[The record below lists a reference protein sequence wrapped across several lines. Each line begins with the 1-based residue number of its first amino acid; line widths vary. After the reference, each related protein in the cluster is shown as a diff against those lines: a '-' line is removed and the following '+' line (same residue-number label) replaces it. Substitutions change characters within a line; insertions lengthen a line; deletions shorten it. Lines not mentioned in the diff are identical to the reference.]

1 MQRADLDGQD
11 GQMVRKPEGRRSLP
25 VIGNLKSRISDD
37 ERAIMDEL
45 RRFETEQ
52 RAALGLGSARA
63 HFTDPNPQHFTRAQR
78 PKTTVLVGGLTI
90 AHDYLISAT
99 LAGLGYRVETLDNP
113 DNSALQLGKEFGN
126 RGQCNPTYFNV
137 GNLVKRL
144 QELREKGQSAK
155 QIVDGYVFVM
165 PGACGPC
172 RFGSYVTE
180 YRKALRDA
188 GFDGFRVLL
197 FQQQGGFQQ
206 VTGDDPGLDLNPTF
220 FVSLLFAIMVGDAV
234 NAIGYRMRPYEVQ
247 PGATDAALADCKRTL
262 ADMLRNRSNPVLALL
277 ACRRRLATVEVDRTQ
292 IKPKVA
298 VIGEFWAM
306 TTEGDG
312 NYGLQRFLESE
323 GAEVDIQIVTN
334 WVLYNIWEHTWD
346 TRQRMLLRTDD
357 KANKGLAGV
366 HAQQK
371 LATLWLADKALRVA
385 FKSIAGILGL
395 HDYYMP
401 DMDEVAEEARELYN
415 NHLRG
420 GEGHMEVGK
429 LVMNVKHKKATM
441 TLSVKPFGCM
451 PSSGVSDGVQSYV
464 TERWPSAIFLPIETS
479 GDGAV
484 NVYSRILMM
493 LFRART
499 AASAEFAQTC
509 QQYGVTPEE
518 VRQFVYKNRRFA
530 SPFFWPRHRVATTA
544 SDLVHE
550 VAPYMK
556 DPLASVKQI
565 GQRVHRFFSRAAA
578 GSQQT
583 ADMPTSVPAT

>member
-1 MQRADLDGQD
+1 MQRADLEGQN
-11 GQMVRKPEGRRSLP
+11 GQTASKSSGRRALP
-25 VIGNLKSRISDD
+25 VINNLKPQKSAN
-37 ERAIMDEL
+37 ELAIEEEL
-45 RRFETEQ
+45 RRFEAEQ
-52 RAALGLGSARA
+52 RAALGLDRA
-63 HFTDPNPQHFTRAQR
+63 TTHFTDPNPQHFTRAQR

-99 LAGLGYRVETLDNP
+99 LAGLGYHVETLDNP
-113 DNSALQLGKEFGN
+113 DSSALQLGKEFGN

-144 QELREKGQSAK
+144 NELHAQGLSPQ

-197 FQQQGGFQQ
+197 FQQQGGLKQ
-206 VTGDDPGLDLNPTF
+206 VTGDDPGLDLNPKF

-234 NAIGYRMRPYEVQ
+234 NAIGYRMRPYETQ
-247 PGATDAALADCKRTL
+247 PGATDRALEECKRTL
-262 ADMLRNRSNPVLALL
+262 AEMLRTRSNPVVALL
-277 ACRRRLATVEVDRTQ
+277 QCRRRLRAVEVDRTQ
-292 IKPKVA
+292 VKPKVA

-312 NYGLQRFLESE
+312 NYGLQRFLEHE

-334 WVLYNIWEHTWD
+334 WVLYNIWEHSWD
-346 TRQRMLLRTDD
+346 TRQRMTLRQDD
-357 KANKGLAGV
+357 NANKGLVGV
-366 HAQQK
+366 NAQQK
-371 LATLWLADKALRVA
+371 LATLWVADKGLRLI

-401 DMDEVAEEARELYN
+401 NMDEVAEEARELYN

-429 LVMNVKHKKATM
+429 LVMNVKHKKSTM

-464 TERWPSAIFLPIETS
+464 TEKWPSAIFLPIETS

-484 NVYSRILMM
+484 NVYSRVQMM
-493 LFRART
+493 LFKARV
-499 AASAEFAQTC
+499 AARAEFEATC
-509 QQYGVTPEE
+509 QEYGVTPEE
-518 VRQFVYKNRRFA
+518 LRLFIAQHSRFS
-530 SPFFWPRHRVATTA
+530 SPFFWPSHRVAATA
-544 SDLVHE
+544 SDIVHE

-556 DPLASVKQI
+556 DPLHGVKKVGRRI
-565 GQRVHRFFSRAAA
+565 LGLFTRS
-578 GSQQT
+578 
-583 ADMPTSVPAT
+583 ATVSH

>member
-1 MQRADLDGQD
+1 MQRADL
-11 GQMVRKPEGRRSLP
+11 EGRGGQTASNSPGRRTLP
-25 VIGNLKSRISDD
+25 VINNLKPQKS
-37 ERAIMDEL
+37 ENELAIEEEL
-45 RRFETEQ
+45 SRFEAEQ
-52 RAALGLGSARA
+52 RAALGLNKATEHWSDA
-63 HFTDPNPQHFTRAQR
+63 NPQHFTRAQR
-78 PKTTVLVGGLTI
+78 PKTTVLVGGLTV

-99 LAGLGYRVETLDNP
+99 LAGLGYNVETLDNP
-113 DNSALQLGKEFGN
+113 DSSALQLGKEFGN

-144 QELREKGQSAK
+144 QDLQAQGLSAK
-155 QIVDGYVFVM
+155 QIVDGYLFVM

-188 GFDGFRVLL
+188 GFDGFRVML
-197 FQQQGGFQQ
+197 FQQQGGLKQ
-206 VTGDDPGLDLNPTF
+206 VTGDDPGLDLNPQF
-220 FVSLLFAIMVGDAV
+220 FISLLFTIMVGDAV
-234 NAIGYRMRPYEVQ
+234 NAIGYRMRPYELEK
-247 PGATDAALADCKRTL
+247 GTTDRALEESKRTL
-262 ADMLRNRSNPVLALL
+262 AEMLRTRSNPLVALL
-277 ACRRRLATVEVDRTQ
+277 KCRRILRAVAVDRTQ
-292 IKPKVA
+292 VKPKVA

-312 NYGLQRFLESE
+312 NYGLQRFLEQE

-334 WVLYNIWEHTWD
+334 WVLYHIWEHAWD
-346 TRQRMLLRTDD
+346 TRQRMVLRQDD
-357 KANKGLAGV
+357 NANKGLVGV
-366 HAQQK
+366 NVRQK
-371 LATLWLADKALRVA
+371 LAMLWVADKGLRLI

-401 DMDEVAEEARELYN
+401 NMDEVAEEARELYN

-429 LVMNVKHKKATM
+429 LVMNVKHKKSTM

-464 TERWPSAIFLPIETS
+464 TEKWPDAIFLPIETS

-484 NVYSRILMM
+484 NVYSRVQMM
-493 LFRART
+493 LFKARAT
-499 AASAEFAQTC
+499 ARAEFEATC
-509 QQYGVTPEE
+509 NEYGITPAELR
-518 VRQFVYKNRRFA
+518 VFMSKHGRFA
-530 SPFFWPRHRVATTA
+530 SPFFWPSHRVTTTA

-556 DPLASVKQI
+556 DPLHGVKQVGRRI
-565 GQRVHRFFSRAAA
+565 LDLFSR
-578 GSQQT
+578 
-583 ADMPTSVPAT
+583 PATATASH

>member
-1 MQRADLDGQD
+1 MQRADLDGQ
-11 GQMVRKPEGRRSLP
+11 GGLSASKATGRRVLP
-25 VIGNLKSRISDD
+25 VLNNLKPQKSEHELAIEEELSRFA
-37 ERAIMDEL
+37 E
-45 RRFETEQ
+45 EQ
-52 RAALGLGSARA
+52 RAALGLDRETA
-63 HFTDPNPQHFTRAQR
+63 HWTDPNPQHFTRAQR
-78 PKTTVLVGGLTI
+78 KTTTVLVGGLTI

-113 DNSALQLGKEFGN
+113 DTSALQLGKEFGN

-144 QELREKGQSAK
+144 NELRAGGMSAK
-155 QIVDGYVFVM
+155 QIVDSYVFVM

-180 YRKALRDA
+180 YRKALRDS
-188 GFDGFRVLL
+188 GFDGFRVML
-197 FQQQGGFQQ
+197 FQQQGGLKQ
-206 VTGDDPGLDLNPTF
+206 VTGDDPGLDLNPKF

-234 NAIGYRMRPYEVQ
+234 NAIGYRLRPYETQ
-247 PGATDAALADCKRTL
+247 PGATDRALEDCKRTL
-262 ADMLRNRSNPVLALL
+262 AQMLRTRSNPVVALL
-277 ACRRRLATVEVDRTQ
+277 QCRRRLRAVEVDRTQ

-312 NYGLQRFLESE
+312 NYGLQRFLERE
-323 GAEVDIQIVTN
+323 GAEVEIQIVTN
-334 WVLYNIWEHTWD
+334 WVLYNIWEHSWD
-346 TRQRMLLRTDD
+346 TRQRMALRGQDN
-357 KANKGLAGV
+357 ANKGLAGV
-366 HAQQK
+366 DVRQK
-371 LATLWLADKALRVA
+371 LATLWLADKGLRLI

-429 LVMNVKHKKATM
+429 LVMNVKHKKSTM

-464 TERWPSAIFLPIETS
+464 TERWPGAIFLPIETS

-484 NVYSRILMM
+484 NVYSRVQMM
-493 LFRART
+493 LFKARAAAKSEFT
-499 AASAEFAQTC
+499 ATC
-509 QQYGVTPEE
+509 QEYGVTPAEL
-518 VRQFVYKNRRFA
+518 RLFMAQHSRFA
-530 SPFFWPRHRVATTA
+530 SPFFWPSHRAAATA

-550 VAPYMK
+550 IAPYIK
-556 DPLASVKQI
+556 DPLHGVKKIGRRIRDLFSPAAPAS
-565 GQRVHRFFSRAAA
+565 H
-578 GSQQT
+578 
-583 ADMPTSVPAT
+583 

>member
-1 MQRADLDGQD
+1 MQRADL
-11 GQMVRKPEGRRSLP
+11 EGRGGQTASNSPGRRTLP
-25 VIGNLKSRISDD
+25 VINNLKPQKS
-37 ERAIMDEL
+37 ENELAIEEEL
-45 RRFETEQ
+45 SRFEAEQ
-52 RAALGLGSARA
+52 RAALGLNKATEHWSDA
-63 HFTDPNPQHFTRAQR
+63 NPQHFTRAQR
-78 PKTTVLVGGLTI
+78 PKTTVLVGGLTV

-99 LAGLGYRVETLDNP
+99 LAGLGYNVETLDNP
-113 DNSALQLGKEFGN
+113 DSSALQLGKEFGN

-144 QELREKGQSAK
+144 QDLQAQGLSAK
-155 QIVDGYVFVM
+155 QIVDGYLFVM

-188 GFDGFRVLL
+188 GFDGFRVML
-197 FQQQGGFQQ
+197 FQQQGGLKQ
-206 VTGDDPGLDLNPTF
+206 VTGDDPGLDLNPQF
-220 FVSLLFAIMVGDAV
+220 FISLLFTIMVGDAV
-234 NAIGYRMRPYEVQ
+234 NAIGYRMRPYELEK
-247 PGATDAALADCKRTL
+247 GTTDRALEESKRTL
-262 ADMLRNRSNPVLALL
+262 AEMLRTRSNPLVALL
-277 ACRRRLATVEVDRTQ
+277 KCRRILRAVAVDRTQ
-292 IKPKVA
+292 VKPKVA

-312 NYGLQRFLESE
+312 NYGLQRFLEQE

-334 WVLYNIWEHTWD
+334 WVLYNIWEHAWD
-346 TRQRMLLRTDD
+346 TRQRMVLRQDD
-357 KANKGLAGV
+357 NANKGLVGV
-366 HAQQK
+366 NVRQK
-371 LATLWLADKALRVA
+371 LAMLWVADKGLRLI

-401 DMDEVAEEARELYN
+401 NMDEVAEEARELYN

-429 LVMNVKHKKATM
+429 LVMNVKHKKSTM

-464 TERWPSAIFLPIETS
+464 TEKWPDAIFLPIETS

-484 NVYSRILMM
+484 NVYSRVQMM
-493 LFRART
+493 LFKARAT
-499 AASAEFAQTC
+499 ARAEFEATC
-509 QQYGVTPEE
+509 NEYGITPAELR
-518 VRQFVYKNRRFA
+518 VFMSKHGRFA
-530 SPFFWPRHRVATTA
+530 SPFFWPSHRVTTTA

-556 DPLASVKQI
+556 DPLHGVKQVGRRI
-565 GQRVHRFFSRAAA
+565 LDLFSR
-578 GSQQT
+578 
-583 ADMPTSVPAT
+583 PATATASH

>member
-1 MQRADLDGQD
+1 MWAVSGKSS
-11 GQMVRKPEGRRSLP
+11 GERR
-25 VIGNLKSRISDD
+25 
-37 ERAIMDEL
+37 L
-45 RRFETEQ
+45 R
-52 RAALGLGSARA
+52 
-63 HFTDPNPQHFTRAQR
+63 TRV
-78 PKTTVLVGGLTI
+78 TLFFSI
-90 AHDYLISAT
+90 AT
-99 LAGLGYRVETLDNP
+99 LATSLALAVVTYAVARNYLIDQRTSVAKTQSFSNAYALRAEMAAPNPTQLGEFIGQLPENGGFSILITPENTYFSDVRFPESVLP
-113 DNSALQLGKEFGN
+113 SALV
-126 RGQCNPTYFNV
+126 TNV
-137 GNLVKRL
+137 
-144 QELREKGQSAK
+144 
-155 QIVDGYVFVM
+155 
-165 PGACGPC
+165 
-172 RFGSYVTE
+172 
-180 YRKALRDA
+180 KA
-188 GFDGFRVLL
+188 
-197 FQQQGGFQQ
+197 
-206 VTGDDPGLDLNPTF
+206 
-220 FVSLLFAIMVGDAV
+220 
-234 NAIGYRMRPYEVQ
+234 
-247 PGATDAALADCKRTL
+247 
-262 ADMLRNRSNPVLALL
+262 
-277 ACRRRLATVEVDRTQ
+277 
-292 IKPKVA
+292 
-298 VIGEFWAM
+298 
-306 TTEGDG
+306 G

-565 GQRVHRFFSRAAA
+565 GQRVLRFFSRAAA

-583 ADMPTSVPAT
+583 ADRPTSVPAT

>member
-1 MQRADLDGQD
+1 MQRADLEGQN
-11 GQMVRKPEGRRSLP
+11 GQTASQSSGRRALP
-25 VIGNLKSRISDD
+25 VINNLKPQKSAQ
-37 ERAIMDEL
+37 ELAIEEEL
-45 RRFETEQ
+45 RRFESEQ
-52 RAALGLGSARA
+52 RAALGLDRA
-63 HFTDPNPQHFTRAQR
+63 TTHFTDPNPQFFTREQR

-113 DNSALQLGKEFGN
+113 DSSALQLGKEFGN

-144 QELREKGQSAK
+144 NELHAQGLSPK

-197 FQQQGGFQQ
+197 FQQQGGLKQ
-206 VTGDDPGLDLNPTF
+206 VTGDDPGLDLNPKF

-234 NAIGYRMRPYEVQ
+234 NAIGYRMRPYETQ
-247 PGATDAALADCKRTL
+247 QGATDRALEDCKRTL
-262 ADMLRNRSNPVLALL
+262 AEMLRTRSNPVVALL
-277 ACRRRLATVEVDRTQ
+277 QCRRMLRSVEVDRTQ
-292 IKPKVA
+292 VKPKVA

-312 NYGLQRFLESE
+312 NYGLQRFLEHE

-334 WVLYNIWEHTWD
+334 WVLYNIWEHSWD
-346 TRQRMLLRTDD
+346 TRQRMTLRQDD
-357 KANKGLAGV
+357 NANKGLVGV
-366 HAQQK
+366 NAQQK
-371 LATLWLADKALRVA
+371 LATLWVADKGLRLI

-401 DMDEVAEEARELYN
+401 NMDEVAEEARELYN

-429 LVMNVKHKKATM
+429 LVMNVKHKKSTM

-464 TERWPSAIFLPIETS
+464 TEKWPSAIFLPIETS

-484 NVYSRILMM
+484 NVYSRVQMM
-493 LFRART
+493 LFKARV
-499 AASAEFAQTC
+499 AARAEFEATC
-509 QQYGVTPEE
+509 QEYGVTPDEL
-518 VRQFVYKNRRFA
+518 RLFIAKHSRFS
-530 SPFFWPRHRVATTA
+530 SPFFWPSHRVAATA

-556 DPLASVKQI
+556 DPLHGVKKVGRRI
-565 GQRVHRFFSRAAA
+565 LGLFSRSA
-578 GSQQT
+578 T
-583 ADMPTSVPAT
+583 ASH

>member
-1 MQRADLDGQD
+1 MQRADLEGQN
-11 GQMVRKPEGRRSLP
+11 GQTASKSSGRRALP
-25 VIGNLKSRISDD
+25 VINNLKPQKSAN
-37 ERAIMDEL
+37 ELAIEEEL
-45 RRFETEQ
+45 RRFEAEQ
-52 RAALGLGSARA
+52 RAALGLDRA
-63 HFTDPNPQHFTRAQR
+63 TTHFTDPNPQHFTRAQR

-99 LAGLGYRVETLDNP
+99 LAGLGYHVETLDNP
-113 DNSALQLGKEFGN
+113 DSSALQLGKEFGN

-144 QELREKGQSAK
+144 NELHTQGLSPQ

-197 FQQQGGFQQ
+197 FQQQGGLKQ
-206 VTGDDPGLDLNPTF
+206 VTGDDPGLDLNPKF

-234 NAIGYRMRPYEVQ
+234 NAIGYRMRPYETQ
-247 PGATDAALADCKRTL
+247 PGATDRALEECKRTL
-262 ADMLRNRSNPVLALL
+262 AEMLRTRSNPVIALL
-277 ACRRRLATVEVDRTQ
+277 QCRRRLRAVEVDRTQ
-292 IKPKVA
+292 VKPKVA

-312 NYGLQRFLESE
+312 NYGLQRFLEHE

-334 WVLYNIWEHTWD
+334 WVLYNIWEHSWD
-346 TRQRMLLRTDD
+346 TRQRMTLRQDD
-357 KANKGLAGV
+357 NANKGLVGIN
-366 HAQQK
+366 AQQK
-371 LATLWLADKALRVA
+371 LATLWVADKGLRLI

-401 DMDEVAEEARELYN
+401 NMDEVAEEARELYN

-429 LVMNVKHKKATM
+429 LVMNVKHKKSTM

-464 TERWPSAIFLPIETS
+464 TEKWPSAIFLPIETS

-484 NVYSRILMM
+484 NVYSRVQMM
-493 LFRART
+493 LFKARV
-499 AASAEFAQTC
+499 AARAEFEATC
-509 QQYGVTPEE
+509 QEYGVTPEE
-518 VRQFVYKNRRFA
+518 LRLFIAQHSRFS
-530 SPFFWPRHRVATTA
+530 SPFFWPSHRVAATA
-544 SDLVHE
+544 SDIVHE

-556 DPLASVKQI
+556 DPLHGVKKVGRRI
-565 GQRVHRFFSRAAA
+565 LGLFTRS
-578 GSQQT
+578 
-583 ADMPTSVPAT
+583 ATVSH

>member
-1 MQRADLDGQD
+1 MQRADL
-11 GQMVRKPEGRRSLP
+11 EGRGGQTASNSPGRRTLP
-25 VIGNLKSRISDD
+25 VINNLKPQKSAN
-37 ERAIMDEL
+37 ELAIEEEL
-45 RRFETEQ
+45 SRFEAEQ
-52 RAALGLGSARA
+52 RAALGLNKATEHWSDA
-63 HFTDPNPQHFTRAQR
+63 NPQHFTRAQR
-78 PKTTVLVGGLTI
+78 PKTTVLVGGLTV

-99 LAGLGYRVETLDNP
+99 LAGLGYNVETLDNP
-113 DNSALQLGKEFGN
+113 DSSALQLGKEFGN

-144 QELREKGQSAK
+144 QDLQAQGLSAK
-155 QIVDGYVFVM
+155 QIVDGYLFVM

-188 GFDGFRVLL
+188 GFDGFRVML
-197 FQQQGGFQQ
+197 FQQQGGLKQ
-206 VTGDDPGLDLNPTF
+206 VTGDDPGLDLNPQF
-220 FVSLLFAIMVGDAV
+220 FISLLFTIMVGDAV
-234 NAIGYRMRPYEVQ
+234 NAIGYRMRPYELEK
-247 PGATDAALADCKRTL
+247 GTTDRALEESKRTL
-262 ADMLRNRSNPVLALL
+262 AEMLRTRSNPLVALL
-277 ACRRRLATVEVDRTQ
+277 NCRRILRAVAVDRTQ
-292 IKPKVA
+292 VKPKVA

-312 NYGLQRFLESE
+312 NYGLQRFLEQE

-334 WVLYNIWEHTWD
+334 WVLYNIWEHAWD
-346 TRQRMLLRTDD
+346 TRQRMVLRQDD
-357 KANKGLAGV
+357 NANKGLVGV
-366 HAQQK
+366 NVRQK
-371 LATLWLADKALRVA
+371 LAMLWVADKGLRLI

-401 DMDEVAEEARELYN
+401 NMDEVAEEARELYN

-429 LVMNVKHKKATM
+429 LVMNVKHKKSTM

-464 TERWPSAIFLPIETS
+464 TEKWPEAIFLPIETS

-484 NVYSRILMM
+484 NVYSRVQMM
-493 LFRART
+493 LFKARAT
-499 AASAEFAQTC
+499 ARAEFEATC
-509 QQYGVTPEE
+509 NEYGITPAELR
-518 VRQFVYKNRRFA
+518 VFMSKHGRFA
-530 SPFFWPRHRVATTA
+530 SPFFWPSHRVTTTA

-556 DPLASVKQI
+556 DPLHGVKQVGRRI
-565 GQRVHRFFSRAAA
+565 LDLFSR
-578 GSQQT
+578 
-583 ADMPTSVPAT
+583 PATATASH